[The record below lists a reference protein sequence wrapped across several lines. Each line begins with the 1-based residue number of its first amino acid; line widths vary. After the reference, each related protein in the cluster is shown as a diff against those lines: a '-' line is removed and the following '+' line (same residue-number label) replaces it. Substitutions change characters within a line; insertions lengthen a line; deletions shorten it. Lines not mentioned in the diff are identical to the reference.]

1 MFMQNDSHQSLSR
14 RPSSLHYRGPSQSEP
29 EGPSCA
35 ALLGYNEDTPY
46 HHTKSSDALIDYFAS
61 FCSYRLSY
69 RLLLLWCHSVSIQG
83 ERLAPSL
90 PWIQS
95 SVTPFAEMLHD
106 KTPMY

>member
-1 MFMQNDSHQSLSR
+1 MTRISLYRVGPRPCIIAGPANQSPR
-14 RPSSLHYRGPSQSEP
+14 DQVVQHYLATMKTLRIIIEF
-29 EGPSCA
+29 
-35 ALLGYNEDTPY
+35 
-46 HHTKSSDALIDYFAS
+46 TKSSDALIDYFAC